1 VMVIIC
7 IRKVEKS
14 VRKNYGFIRLIVT
27 EGYGGLQGASA
38 MTTRTP
44 RLLQR
49 NPQAL
54 TGPNALYYPDFWARP
69 SQREHDSSQVELGI
83 TRITED
89 ANLEKID
96 FIYRILLIVN
106 L

>member
-44 RLLQR
+44 RLLQG
-49 NPQAL
+49 NPQAP
-54 TGPNALYYPDFWARP
+54 TGEPPGSYRGTPRLLQGQMHYIIQTSGRDLRKGNMIVPKL
-69 SQREHDSSQVELGI
+69 
-83 TRITED
+83 
-89 ANLEKID
+89 NLE
-96 FIYRILLIVN
+96 
-106 L
+106 